1 VAGDLAQG
9 VVEVREV
16 VDGHVTNE
24 GSANFVVARAAVQP
38 AEEEK
43 HLQERGEGDDDPV
56 GIHDF

>member
-1 VAGDLAQG
+1 

-16 VDGHVTNE
+16 IDGHVTNE

-56 GIHDF
+56 GIHGF